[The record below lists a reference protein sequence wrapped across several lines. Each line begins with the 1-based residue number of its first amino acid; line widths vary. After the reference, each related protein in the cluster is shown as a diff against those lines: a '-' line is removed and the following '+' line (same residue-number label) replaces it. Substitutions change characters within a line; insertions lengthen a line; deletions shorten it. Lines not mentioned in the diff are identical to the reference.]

1 MASREVDRYY
11 VDGHGIRVHVI
22 RWDIGE
28 NRVIFLRDG
37 YEHGE
42 CFRSVEN
49 FKENF
54 KRVEV

>member
-1 MASREVDRYY
+1 M
-11 VDGHGIRVHVI
+11 
-22 RWDIGE
+22 
-28 NRVIFLRDG
+28 IFLRDG

>member
-1 MASREVDRYY
+1 MTSREVDRYY
-11 VDGHGIRVHVI
+11 IDSHGIRVHVI

-42 CFRSVEN
+42 CMRSVEN
-49 FKENF
+49 FK
-54 KRVEV
+54 